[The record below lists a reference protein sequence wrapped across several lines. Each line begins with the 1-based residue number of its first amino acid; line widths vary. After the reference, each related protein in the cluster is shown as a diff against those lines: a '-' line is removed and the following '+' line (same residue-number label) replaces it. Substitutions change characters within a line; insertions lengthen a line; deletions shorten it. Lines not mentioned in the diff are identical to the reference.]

1 LWNEA
6 ADDRA
11 ATLATLV
18 LLACAL
24 ARALDAPHRLV
35 PFSALE

>member
-11 ATLATLV
+11 ATLATL
-18 LLACAL
+18 ACGL
-24 ARALDAPHRLV
+24 ARALDALRSLV